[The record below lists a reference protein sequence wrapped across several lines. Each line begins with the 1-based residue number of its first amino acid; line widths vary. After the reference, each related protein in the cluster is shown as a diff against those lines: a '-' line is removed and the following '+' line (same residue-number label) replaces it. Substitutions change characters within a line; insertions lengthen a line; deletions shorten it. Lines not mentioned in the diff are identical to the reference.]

1 MLVINDNIIIYYCT
15 CVFAESAT
23 KIWKEAIKNM
33 TYSDIQIK
41 ILKVQVSK
49 GSRFILKVHIRQT
62 YIKNGLNI

>member
-1 MLVINDNIIIYYCT
+1 VLVINDNIIIYYCT

-49 GSRFILKVHIRQT
+49 VVDLFWRCTYVKHTLKMV
-62 YIKNGLNI
+62 